1 MRLFSKEEVMSLQE
15 HVRII
20 NKQYKNKTQ
29 DGQYGKKIKALNDI
43 NKIISSK
50 FR

>member
-1 MRLFSKEEVMSLQE
+1 MRLFSKEEVTSLQE
-15 HVRII
+15 HVSII
-20 NKQYKNKTQ
+20 NKQKNKPQ
-29 DGQYGKKIKALNDI
+29 DDQYGKKIKALNDI

>member
-1 MRLFSKEEVMSLQE
+1 MRLFSKEEVTSLQE
-15 HVRII
+15 HVSII
-20 NKQYKNKTQ
+20 NKQKNKPQ
-29 DGQYGKKIKALNDI
+29 DDQYNKKIKALNDI